1 MKKIKIITLISFIA
15 TFLISC
21 GAVKEGFTNQKK
33 NNTDEF
39 LVEKKAPLVMPPNYN
54 ELPVPKDKGAIESDD
69 SDDVK
74 KLITKSKKSTSSNE
88 TSNKSN
94 ESLENKILGKIK
106 NN

>member
-1 MKKIKIITLISFIA
+1 MKKIKIISLISFLSII
-15 TFLISC
+15 LISC
-21 GAVKEGFTNQKK
+21 GTVKEGFKNQKK

-54 ELPVPKDKGAIESDD
+54 ELPVPKDKDAIENEETNE
-69 SDDVK
+69 VK
-74 KLITKSKKSTSSNE
+74 KLITKSNKSSSNKS
-88 TSNKSN
+88 SNNSN

>member
-1 MKKIKIITLISFIA
+1 MKKIKIITFISFFSTI
-15 TFLISC
+15 LISC

-54 ELPVPKDKGAIESDD
+54 ELPVPKDKEAVESND
-69 SDDVK
+69 SNSVK
-74 KLITKSKKSTSSNE
+74 ELITKRKDNTSSNE
-88 TSNKSN
+88 SSDSSN
-94 ESLENKILGKIK
+94 ESLENKILCKIK

>member
-1 MKKIKIITLISFIA
+1 MKKIKIIILISFIA

-69 SDDVK
+69 SGDVK

>member
-1 MKKIKIITLISFIA
+1 MKKIKIITLISLFSVI
-15 TFLISC
+15 LISC

-54 ELPVPKDKGAIESDD
+54 ELLVPKDKEAIESED
-69 SDDVK
+69 SNEVK
-74 KLITKSKKSTSSNE
+74 KLITKTKNNTSSKE
-88 TSNKSN
+88 SSDISN